1 MTRLPLVMPLTLLC
15 EFVLQEI
22 VNYISHS
29 LQEKKLLYFGME
41 SLDFNFIDPV
51 SIESVVSYSY
61 LHHLIISISKMNT
74 WLTFMWLKFEVKMPI
89 FSFLESLF

>member
-1 MTRLPLVMPLTLLC
+1 MFCLPLNLPLTLFC

-22 VNYISHS
+22 ESYISHS

-51 SIESVVSYSY
+51 RI
-61 LHHLIISISKMNT
+61 
-74 WLTFMWLKFEVKMPI
+74 
-89 FSFLESLF
+89 